1 MAQTTVFNIKGI
13 TCEAC
18 VRTLTEAL
26 YKVPGMQFVLV
37 DQENARATVQYDEQ
51 QSKDADV
58 AKTIVDTGY
67 EVVA

>member
-18 VRTLTEAL
+18 VRTLSAAL
-26 YKVPGMQFVLV
+26 YKVPGVQFVLV
-37 DQENARATVQYDEQ
+37 DQPNARATVQYDEQ
-51 QSKDADV
+51 QSKDVDL

-67 EVVA
+67 EVV

>member
-1 MAQTTVFNIKGI
+1 
-13 TCEAC
+13 
-18 VRTLTEAL
+18 
-26 YKVPGMQFVLV
+26 MQFVLV

-58 AKTIVDTGY
+58 AKKIVDTGY